1 MVVTTF
7 KEYDFVLPKFDLKL
21 ELADRTVSDDVKR
34 IFDATDAIL
43 IKPDKMLVLSDLK
56 YNYLVRVKRLRK
68 ALKRHS

>member
-34 IFDATDAIL
+34 IFDATDTIL
-43 IKPDKMLVLSDLK
+43 IKPDKMLALSDLK
-56 YNYLVRVKRLRK
+56 YNYSVRVKRLRK

>member
-34 IFDATDAIL
+34 IFDATDTIL
-43 IKPDKMLVLSDLK
+43 IKPDKMLALSDLK